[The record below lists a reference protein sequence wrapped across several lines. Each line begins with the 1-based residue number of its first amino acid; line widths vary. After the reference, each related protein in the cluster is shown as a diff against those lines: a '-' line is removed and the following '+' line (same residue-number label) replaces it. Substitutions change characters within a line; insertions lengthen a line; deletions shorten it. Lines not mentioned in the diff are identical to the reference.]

1 MSSTAVW
8 NGIHFDMNTVIPWW
22 VIGVYVLIIVFL
34 LLYGWR
40 KHLLSSY
47 RTVDYVY
54 MGLLAALLVIWNFF
68 ISPLIP
74 KVSAVTSWFY
84 YPLIGEVIILLL
96 AASLIGKPGTVM
108 VTMFIYT
115 LLSDIFHY
123 GFGGEPFWFIYEI
136 IAYAAMFDLY
146 LLLRG
151 KYFGTNNQALGKK
164 EVKTEQGE
172 VRTEER
178 VITIP
183 GLFVVDSVIGGI
195 IVAIAYP
202 LFYHGFFATFVE
214 GYSYTTNYV
223 LTDTLVSLAGGVIMG
238 LIAAP
243 FVVYIRKV
251 ITGVY

>member
-22 VIGVYVLIIVFL
+22 VIAIYVLIIALL

-84 YPLIGEVIILLL
+84 YPDIGEIIILLL

-136 IAYAAMFDLY
+136 IAYAAMLDLY

-183 GLFVVDSVIGGI
+183 GLFVIDSVIGGI

-202 LFYHGFFATFVE
+202 FFYHGFFATFVE

-223 LTDTLVSLAGGVIMG
+223 LTNTLVSLAGGVIMG
-238 LIAAP
+238 LVSAP
-243 FVVYIRKV
+243 FVAYIRKV
-251 ITGVY
+251 VTGVY

>member
-1 MSSTAVW
+1 MSSSAVW
-8 NGIHFDMNTVIPWW
+8 NGIHFDTKTVIPAW
-22 VIGVYVLIIVFL
+22 VIGVYVLIIVAL

-47 RTVDYVY
+47 KTVDYVY

-74 KVSAVTSWFY
+74 KFSAVTSWFY
-84 YPLIGEVIILLL
+84 YPDIGEIIILLL

-108 VTMFIYT
+108 TTMFIYT

-123 GFGGEPFWFIYEI
+123 GFGGEPFWFIYEL
-136 IAYAAMFDLY
+136 IAYAAMLDLY

-151 KYFGTNNQALGKK
+151 KYFGTNNQVVGRKK
-164 EVKTEQGE
+164 VQGE
-172 VRTEER
+172 GGTVEVQEKVVR
-178 VITIP
+178 IP
-183 GLFVVDSVIGGI
+183 GLFVIDSVIGGVV
-195 IVAIAYP
+195 VALAYP

-214 GYSYTTNYV
+214 GYSYTTQYV
-223 LTDTLVSLAGGVIMG
+223 LTNSLVSAAGGVIMG